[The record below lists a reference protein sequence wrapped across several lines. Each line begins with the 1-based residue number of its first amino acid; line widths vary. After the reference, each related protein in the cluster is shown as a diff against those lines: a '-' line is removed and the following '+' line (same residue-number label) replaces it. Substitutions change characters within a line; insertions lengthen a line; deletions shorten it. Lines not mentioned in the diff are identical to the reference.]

1 MNDEWKAHR
10 TALNKAFRV
19 VDIKNMTKDFVA
31 VGAKLC
37 EYLGQCAVNHTA
49 VDLLTA
55 LKAATMDIFGRTGF
69 ARDFGAVQCLI
80 DGEIPFGITEL
91 EFVLKEHA
99 RRIVSP
105 NPLLKYYWLPTAA
118 NRTFSAHQRKVREL
132 VAGIVEGRLKQQ
144 SEHPGSRPHEDLL
157 QFMLEAAREDTSGLI
172 TQESL
177 TDSLITVL
185 VAGFDTTSLGLA
197 AAVYLLS
204 QHDRELSKLHGELGR
219 ELPSELSEV
228 DADTIARLRYTKAAF
243 EEAMRLFPPVPV
255 TVRTTTSDVTLST
268 GAVIPADT
276 MVWLCMHL
284 THRNPE
290 HWPNPGA
297 TSPLPHVSSR

>member
-1 MNDEWKAHR
+1 VE
-10 TALNKAFRV
+10 
-19 VDIKNMTKDFVA
+19 
-31 VGAKLC
+31 GASHGPEQSDSSCGHQEHDQGLC
-37 EYLGQCAVNHTA
+37 SR
-49 VDLLTA
+49 

-69 ARDFGAVQCLI
+69 AQDFGAVQSLI

-91 EFVLKEHA
+91 ELALKEHA

-105 NPLLKYYWLPTAA
+105 NPLLKYYWLPTTA
-118 NRTFSAHQRKVREL
+118 NRTFKAHQRKVREL
-132 VAGIVEGRLKQQ
+132 IGGIVEARLKQQ
-144 SEHPGSRPHEDLL
+144 EEHPDSRPHEDLL
-157 QFMLEAAREDTSGLI
+157 QFMLEAAREDTTGLI

-204 QHDRELSKLHGELGR
+204 QHDDKLARLHDELAR
-219 ELPSELSEV
+219 ELPTAVPSV
-228 DADTIARLRYTKAAF
+228 DADTIARLRYTKAVF
-243 EEAMRLFPPVPV
+243 EEAMRLFPPVPI

-268 GAVIPADT
+268 GAVIPTDT
-276 MVWLCMHL
+276 MVWLPMHL

-290 HWPNPGA
+290 HWHDPGTVNSLQA
-297 TSPLPHVSSR
+297 